1 MTDTL
6 DLRPATTADVPAL
19 LAFVQAAYRGD
30 SARQGWTHE
39 ADLVEGARTTPEEL
53 VDHVSAPGKAVLTA
67 WRGGA
72 LVGCVHVAPSGE
84 RGAYLGMLSV
94 RPDLQ
99 GGGLGKRLVAA
110 AEAHARDALKAR
122 RMEMTVIRQR
132 PELIAW
138 YERLGYRPTGEERP
152 FPYDDP
158 TDVPTRPDL
167 VFLVLE
173 KPLPASVET
182 DAADIQLRLLR

>member
-1 MTDTL
+1 VTDAL
-6 DLRPATTADVPAL
+6 DLRPATPDDVPTL

-30 SARQGWTHE
+30 SARRGWTHE
-39 ADLVEGARTTPEEL
+39 ADLVEGARTTRDEL
-53 VDHVSAPGKAVLTA
+53 LDHVSALGKTVLTA
-67 WRGGA
+67 RRDDE
-72 LVGCVHVAPSGE
+72 LVGCVHVAKAGE
-84 RGAYLGMLSV
+84 DGAYLGLLSV

-99 GGGLGKRLVAA
+99 GMGLGKRLVAA
-110 AEAHARDALKAR
+110 AEAHARSALRAR

-173 KPLPASVET
+173 KAL
-182 DAADIQLRLLR
+182 